1 MGVPVDPG
9 GEGEGKPDGVTNRTV
24 KVEQGEEVEF
34 TKDGLGRGEAERDD
48 NPVVPRGVSDT
59 DGDREK

>member
-1 MGVPVDPG
+1 MTVDPG
-9 GEGEGKPDGVTNRTV
+9 GDGEGKLDGVTNRTV
-24 KVEQGEEVEF
+24 KVTQGEDVEF

-48 NPVVPRGVSDT
+48 KAVVPRGDNDT